1 MRWSQELQPSGVG
14 RRYGHPEFVLSGS
27 IDGHM
32 RAYAAADGRVL
43 WDFDTERAFTTTN
56 GVAASGG
63 SIDAAG
69 PTVAGGMIFFGS
81 G

>member
-1 MRWSQELQPSGVG
+1 MRG
-14 RRYGHPEFVLSGS
+14 
-27 IDGHM
+27 
-32 RAYAAADGRVL
+32 YAAVDGRVL
-43 WDFDTERAFTTTN
+43 WDFDTERAFATTN

-81 G
+81 GYGLYGGQPGNVLIAFAIAP